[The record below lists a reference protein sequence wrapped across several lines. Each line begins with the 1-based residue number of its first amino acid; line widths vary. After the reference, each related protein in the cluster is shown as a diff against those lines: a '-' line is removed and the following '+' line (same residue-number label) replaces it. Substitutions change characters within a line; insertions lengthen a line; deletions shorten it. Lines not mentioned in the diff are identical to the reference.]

1 MENILIVS
9 PTEKSIDFFTDALK
23 DHPRQEIITAR
34 SCGEAR
40 RFMNERE
47 FDLCVI
53 NAPLPDE
60 YGRSLA
66 LHISTDSFCQVI
78 LIVKHDI
85 YEDTTRDFQE
95 TGVFTLAKPMN
106 PGHFMNAVKLTYV
119 VHHKLLLLQN
129 QNRKLLQQIEDI
141 RMIDRAKCI
150 LIEYLRMTE
159 SDAHKYIEKQ
169 AMDMRIKKRTVAE
182 NILKTYER

>member
-9 PTEKSIDFFTDALK
+9 PTEKSVAFLMNALSG
-23 DHPRQEIITAR
+23 HPYQEILTAY

-47 FDLCVI
+47 FDLCIV

-66 LHISTDSFCQVI
+66 MRVATASFCQVI
-78 LIVKHDI
+78 LIVKHDV
-85 YEDTTRDFQE
+85 YDDVTRDFEE
-95 TGVFTLAKPMN
+95 TGVFTLAKPM
-106 PGHFMNAVKLTYV
+106 HQEHLVNAVKLTYAV
-119 VHHKLLLLQN
+119 YHKLSLLQN
-129 QNRKLLQQIEDI
+129 QNRKLLEKIEDI
-141 RMIDRAKCI
+141 RMINRAKCI

-159 SDAHKYIEKQ
+159 AEAHKYIEKQ
-169 AMDMRIKKRTVAE
+169 AMDMRVKKKTIAE
-182 NILKTYER
+182 NILKTYEN